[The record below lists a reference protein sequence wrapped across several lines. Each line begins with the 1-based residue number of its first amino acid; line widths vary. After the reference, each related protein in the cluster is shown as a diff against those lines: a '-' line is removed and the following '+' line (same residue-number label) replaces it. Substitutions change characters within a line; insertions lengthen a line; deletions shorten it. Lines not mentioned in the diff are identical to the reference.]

1 MLVNLFCVQ
10 EEKEEVRL
18 MNQMV
23 LHSKC
28 MAARDQ
34 QVGEKQSLKRA
45 AAEEE
50 KLVVKEMEER
60 RKAAVQALEVCGLGW
75 ARQQQGS

>member
-1 MLVNLFCVQ
+1 
-10 EEKEEVRL
+10 
-18 MNQMV
+18 MNQMI

-34 QVGEKQSLKRA
+34 QVGEKQAVKRA

-50 KLVVKEMEER
+50 KRVVQEMEER
-60 RKAAVQALEVCGLGW
+60 RKAALQELEVRGLHCARGGGGRLQQPGCGLE
-75 ARQQQGS
+75 